1 MKGPN
6 SWQFDRQLLVYYYIL
21 FTLLLTDRSKVLPN
35 QVTRHTILYLLL
47 SSVENT
53 ELFNVFM
60 DLVEDFVAV
69 DVLND

>member
-35 QVTRHTILYLLL
+35 QVTRHTILYSLL

-60 DLVEDFVAV
+60 DLVEDFAAV

>member
-60 DLVEDFVAV
+60 DLVEDFAAV

>member
-35 QVTRHTILYLLL
+35 QVTRLYLLL

-60 DLVEDFVAV
+60 DSVEDFTAV

>member
-35 QVTRHTILYLLL
+35 QVTILYLLL

-60 DLVEDFVAV
+60 DLVEDFAAV

>member
-35 QVTRHTILYLLL
+35 QVTRHTILYSLL

>member
-35 QVTRHTILYLLL
+35 QVTRLYLLL

-60 DLVEDFVAV
+60 DLVEDFTAV

>member
-60 DLVEDFVAV
+60 DLVEDFTAV

>member
-6 SWQFDRQLLVYYYIL
+6 SWPFDRQLLVYYYIL

-35 QVTRHTILYLLL
+35 QVTRLYLLL

-60 DLVEDFVAV
+60 DSVEDFTAV

>member
-35 QVTRHTILYLLL
+35 QVTRHTILYSLL

-60 DLVEDFVAV
+60 DLVEDFTAV

>member
-35 QVTRHTILYLLL
+35 QVTRLYLLL
-47 SSVENT
+47 TSVENT

-60 DLVEDFVAV
+60 DSVEDFTAV